1 MCNLLRVRWTITPKT
16 APQPWIVCSGCG
28 GLRAFQCSNKIRLN
42 ANGRKLDAWLIY
54 KCMTCEKTWNRPIFE
69 RQNVRDIDPSVIQAL
84 QSNDPAWIRAES
96 FNLDALR
103 RKSQRID
110 EPADID
116 VQKEVLFEAPGWTI
130 LIIELELRFSVAFRL
145 DRLLACELGVSRSRL
160 QALYDTGLLRAD
172 PKRAD
177 ILRRRIKDGLAV
189 TVDLNL
195 ETGRDVSWKS
205 AAAGRAT
212 DC

>member
-1 MCNLLRVRWTITPKT
+1 
-16 APQPWIVCSGCG
+16 
-28 GLRAFQCSNKIRLN
+28 
-42 ANGRKLDAWLIY
+42 
-54 KCMTCEKTWNRPIFE
+54 
-69 RQNVRDIDPSVIQAL
+69 
-84 QSNDPAWIRAES
+84 
-96 FNLDALR
+96 
-103 RKSQRID
+103 
-110 EPADID
+110 
-116 VQKEVLFEAPGWTI
+116 